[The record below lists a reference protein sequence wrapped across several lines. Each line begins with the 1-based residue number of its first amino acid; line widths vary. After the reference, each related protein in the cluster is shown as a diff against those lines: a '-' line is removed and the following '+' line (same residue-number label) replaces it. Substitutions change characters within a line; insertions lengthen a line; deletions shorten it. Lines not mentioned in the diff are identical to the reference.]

1 MTEIYGSRVILNIG
15 IAKILGDLSRIYHRE
30 FDWSYW
36 SKIRARHCLWLMHF
50 WRLPMV
56 TNRWQ
61 EWRHR
66 EEVCFITAHQWL
78 SHQCSLI
85 QNQHHERY
93 VLNCPLP
100 PYFNWVP
107 NIPWPQLHAS
117 LQCVH
122 QFHQWWWQML
132 QLKFDL
138 INNTFGNNRAWIA
151 EAQQPFRSILCS
163 ATSEFVYTTREIH
176 ICISW
181 NTILPPK
188 KVFLFEAPP
197 IPPNS
202 RDSRAC
208 FFRGFDR
215 EWPQTRSKIASGWN
229 GNKRDENLFQS
240 NNDIWI
246 ILLNKISTVWRRW

>member
-138 INNTFGNNRAWIA
+138 INKHLETIEPGLPKPSSHSVPYFALQHQSLFIPLGRSTSALAETQFCPLKRFFYLRRLQFRQTPGTLELAFLEVSIESGLKLVRKLPRVETETKETRICFNRIMTF
-151 EAQQPFRSILCS
+151 E
-163 ATSEFVYTTREIH
+163 
-176 ICISW
+176 
-181 NTILPPK
+181 
-188 KVFLFEAPP
+188 
-197 IPPNS
+197 
-202 RDSRAC
+202 
-208 FFRGFDR
+208 
-215 EWPQTRSKIASGWN
+215 
-229 GNKRDENLFQS
+229 
-240 NNDIWI
+240 
-246 ILLNKISTVWRRW
+246 

>member
-100 PYFNWVP
+100 PYFNW
-107 NIPWPQLHAS
+107 
-117 LQCVH
+117 
-122 QFHQWWWQML
+122 L
-132 QLKFDL
+132 QLGPQYSLTPTACKSPMRSSVSPVMMTDAAAK
-138 INNTFGNNRAWIA
+138 IWPD
-151 EAQQPFRSILCS
+151 QQHIWKQSSLDCRSPAAIPFHTLLCNIR
-163 ATSEFVYTTREIH
+163 VCLYH
-176 ICISW
+176 
-181 NTILPPK
+181 
-188 KVFLFEAPP
+188 
-197 IPPNS
+197 
-202 RDSRAC
+202 
-208 FFRGFDR
+208 
-215 EWPQTRSKIASGWN
+215 
-229 GNKRDENLFQS
+229 
-240 NNDIWI
+240 
-246 ILLNKISTVWRRW
+246 